1 MEFTCEHHFN
11 ATVDQVLA
19 MYRDPD
25 YIPSK
30 YRELGLRDIEIV
42 SRTADDQHFQVV
54 CRFKRKS
61 SIEVP
66 KMAQK
71 FIGSSDWV
79 PAQQTDRWDIASRS
93 GRLDVV
99 IEPLKSITSIRCE
112 MKLEA
117 TPAGAVNRMRWSV
130 DCSVP
135 LVGGTMAKFIA
146 QDIQRK
152 SEQDGLVAQRLLAA
166 RG

>member
-1 MEFTCEHHFN
+1 MEFICEHPFN

-19 MYRDPD
+19 MYRDPE

-30 YRELGLRDIEIV
+30 YRELGLRDIEVV
-42 SRTADDQHFQVV
+42 SRTADEKHFHVI

-61 SIEVP
+61 SIDVP

-71 FIGSSDWV
+71 FVGSADWV
-79 PAQQTDRWDIASRS
+79 PAQQSDRWDIASRT
-93 GRLDVV
+93 GRLDVI
-99 IEPLKSITSIRCE
+99 IEPLKSITTIRCD

-117 TPAGAVNRMRWSV
+117 TPYGSVNRMRWTV
-130 DCSVP
+130 ECSLP
-135 LVGGTMAKFIA
+135 LVGGTLAKFIA
-146 QDIQRK
+146 QDIQSK
-152 SEQDGLVAQRLLAA
+152 SEEDGRVAQRLLAA

>member
-1 MEFTCEHHFN
+1 MEFICEHHFN
-11 ATVDQVLA
+11 APVDQVLS
-19 MYRDPD
+19 MYRDPE

-30 YRELGLRDIEIV
+30 YRALGLRDIEVV
-42 SRTADDQHFQVV
+42 SRTADEQHFQVV

-71 FIGSSDWV
+71 FVGSSDWV
-79 PAQQTDRWDIASRS
+79 PAQQSDRWDIASRT
-93 GRLDVV
+93 GRLEVI
-99 IEPLKSITSIRCE
+99 IEPLKAITTIRCD

-117 TPAGAVNRMRWSV
+117 TPKGSVNRMRWTV
-130 DCSVP
+130 ECSVP
-135 LVGGTMAKFIA
+135 LIGGTLAKFIG
-146 QDIQRK
+146 QDIQSK
-152 SEQDGLVAQRLLAA
+152 SEEDGRVARDLLAA

>member
-1 MEFTCEHHFN
+1 MDFTCEHHFN
-11 ATVDQVLA
+11 APVDQVLA
-19 MYRDPD
+19 MYRDPE

-30 YRELGLRDIEIV
+30 YRELGLRDIEVV
-42 SRTADDQHFQVV
+42 SRSADEQRFEVL

-71 FIGSSDWV
+71 FLGNADWV
-79 PAQQTDRWDIASRS
+79 PAQQTDRWEIASRT

-99 IEPLKSITSIRCE
+99 IEPLKAITTIRCA

-117 TPAGAVNRMRWSV
+117 TPTGSVNRMRWTIE
-130 DCSVP
+130 CSVP
-135 LVGGTMAKFIA
+135 LIGSTIAKFIA
-146 QDIQRK
+146 QDIQSK
-152 SEQDGLVAQRLLAA
+152 SEEDGRVAQRLLAA

>member
-25 YIPSK
+25 YLSSK

-112 MKLEA
+112 MKLETTA
-117 TPAGAVNRMRWSV
+117 AGAVNRMRWIV

-135 LVGGTMAKFIA
+135 LVGGTMARFIA

>member
-1 MEFTCEHHFN
+1 MEFICEHHFN

-19 MYRDPD
+19 MYRDPE

-42 SRTADDQHFQVV
+42 SRTADDRHFQVV

-71 FIGSSDWV
+71 FIGSADWV
-79 PAQQTDRWDIASRS
+79 PAQQSDRWDIASRS
-93 GRLDVV
+93 GRLEVI
-99 IEPLKSITSIRCE
+99 IEPLKSFTTIRCE

-117 TPAGAVNRMRWSV
+117 TPDGAVNRMRWTV

-146 QDIQRK
+146 QDIQSK
-152 SEQDGLVAQRLLAA
+152 SEQDGRIARQLLAA

>member
-1 MEFTCEHHFN
+1 MEFTCEHHFK

-19 MYRDPD
+19 MYRDPE

-30 YRELGLRDIEIV
+30 YRELGLRDIEIA

-71 FIGSSDWV
+71 FIGSADWV
-79 PAQQTDRWDIASRS
+79 QAQQTDRWDIASRS

-99 IEPLKSITSIRCE
+99 IEPLKSITSIRCQ
-112 MKLEA
+112 MQLEA
-117 TPAGAVNRMRWSV
+117 TPTGSVNRMRWTV

-135 LVGGTMAKFIA
+135 LIGGTLAKFIG

-152 SEQDGLVAQRLLAA
+152 SEQDGLVAQQLLAA
-166 RG
+166 RS